1 MPQKF
6 AGSALLLLVG
16 AALLACRGQGT
27 QTTNSA
33 GTGLRAKAV
42 LPSGSALWKS
52 FSLVKLKDGIDGRLE
67 LLVDA
72 QIQSPG
78 GPAMGVLPS
87 CNPCAPVDGSPVPQW
102 CAPLAPRSLARAKVR
117 LVTSSGEVIALRE
130 LECPM
135 AQITQE
141 ALRAHTG
148 PAYAVTVALSTE
160 EGAYTGPLTRFAE
173 VVNGKLEWL
182 TATDSQTKETRE
194 VELTS
199 TGKSAW
205 TLSPHKGGTDIL
217 VAAGDIDSTSPPS
230 EGGAPQVTLLIRYHF
245 DKNRWVRVSRTEPGF
260 WESGNEFPE
269 RKRFP

>member
-148 PAYAVTVALSTE
+148 PAYAVTVDLSTE

-182 TATDSQTKETRE
+182 TATDSRTKETRE

-205 TLSPHKGGTDIL
+205 TLSPHEGGTDIL

-230 EGGAPQVTLLIRYHF
+230 EGGAPQVTLLIRYYF
-245 DKNRWVRVSRTEPGF
+245 DKNRWVRVSRTEAGF
-260 WESGNEFPE
+260 WESDSEFPE